1 MSIRKVVFGY
11 IDYYLY
17 SLSHIDYYVLTI
29 TLRIE
34 NRPFGNERDRG
45 AFLNL
50 GIFSL
55 GKYRKFLCNF
65 E

>member
-34 NRPFGNERDRG
+34 NRPFGNESNRG
-45 AFLNL
+45 AFLKL
-50 GIFSL
+50 GISSL
-55 GKYRKFLCNF
+55 GTNRYFVYDV